1 MTEGEQEIPSGDATA
16 TKKADLGRRAV
27 AVIIDGL
34 LAGVVSILLVGV
46 GGLIALAYMLLRDGF
61 DFEFMR
67 FRSLGKAVMK
77 LHVESTVGAPLDLL
91 TSVKRNWVFAVGW
104 VGAIFAPFP
113 FLNILLVPLFG
124 FAALV
129 IGVIELFLVISD
141 AEGRRFGDK
150 LAGTIVAE
158 D

>member
-1 MTEGEQEIPSGDATA
+1 
-16 TKKADLGRRAV
+16 
-27 AVIIDGL
+27 
-34 LAGVVSILLVGV
+34 
-46 GGLIALAYMLLRDGF
+46 MLLRDGF